1 MLFCLHIQDKPG
13 RAEIRKQLV
22 DEHRAY
28 QKDCGVDVTLSG
40 PLLAE
45 DGETMIGSI
54 FFIEAPDRAAVE
66 NFIANDPFTKND
78 VWGDSVLTRFL
89 RRHG

>member
-13 RAEIRKQLV
+13 RVETRKQFV

-28 QKDCGVDVTLSG
+28 QKVCGVDVTLSG

-45 DGETMIGSI
+45 DGETMIGSV
-54 FFIEAPDRAAVE
+54 FFIEAPDHSAVE
-66 NFIANDPFTKND
+66 QFIANDPFTLND

>member
-13 RAEIRKQLV
+13 RVKTRKKFV
-22 DEHRAY
+22 DEQRAY
-28 QKDCGVDVTLSG
+28 QKECGVDVQLSG

-54 FFIEAPDRAAVE
+54 FFIESPDRAGVE
-66 NFIANDPFTKND
+66 QFIANDPFTKND
-78 VWGDSVLTRFL
+78 VWGEHVLTRFL

>member
-1 MLFCLHIQDKPG
+1 MLFCLHFQDKPG
-13 RAEIRKQLV
+13 RVETRKQFV
-22 DEHRAY
+22 DEHRAH

-54 FFIEAPDRAAVE
+54 FFIEAPDRAGVE
-66 NFIANDPFTKND
+66 KFIANDPFTRND
-78 VWGDSVLTRFL
+78 VWGETVLTRFL

>member
-1 MLFCLHIQDKPG
+1 MLFCLHIQDKPD
-13 RAEIRKQLV
+13 RVETRKQFV

-40 PLLAE
+40 ALLAE
-45 DGETMIGSI
+45 DGGTMIGSI
-54 FFIEAPDRAAVE
+54 FFIEAPDRAGVE
-66 NFIANDPFTKND
+66 KFIANDPFTRND
-78 VWGDSVLTRFL
+78 VWGEPVLTRFP

>member
-1 MLFCLHIQDKPG
+1 MLFCLHIQDKPD
-13 RAEIRKQLV
+13 RVETRKQFV

-54 FFIEAPDRAAVE
+54 FFIEAADRAGVE
-66 NFIANDPFTKND
+66 KFIANDPFTRND
-78 VWGDSVLTRFL
+78 VWGETVLTRFL

>member
-1 MLFCLHIQDKPG
+1 MLFCLHIQDKPD
-13 RAEIRKQLV
+13 RVETRKKFV

-28 QKDCGVDVTLSG
+28 QKDCGVDVQLSG

-66 NFIANDPFTKND
+66 GFIANDPFTKND
-78 VWGDSVLTRFL
+78 VWGEKILTRFL

>member
-13 RAEIRKQLV
+13 RVETRKKFV

-28 QKDCGVDVTLSG
+28 RKECGVDAQLSG

-45 DGETMIGSI
+45 DGEMMIGSI
-54 FFIEAPDRAAVE
+54 FIVDAPEV
-66 NFIANDPFTKND
+66 
-78 VWGDSVLTRFL
+78 
-89 RRHG
+89 

>member
-1 MLFCLHIQDKPG
+1 MLFCLHIQDKPD
-13 RAEIRKQLV
+13 RVEARKQFV
-22 DEHRAY
+22 DEHRAH

-45 DGETMIGSI
+45 DGGTMIGSI
-54 FFIEAPDRAAVE
+54 FFIEAPDRAGVE
-66 NFIANDPFTKND
+66 KFIANDPFTRND
-78 VWGDSVLTRFL
+78 VWGESVLTRFL

>member
-1 MLFCLHIQDKPG
+1 MLFCLHIQDKPD
-13 RAEIRKQLV
+13 RVETRKQFV

-45 DGETMIGSI
+45 DGGTMIGSI
-54 FFIEAPDRAAVE
+54 FFIEAPDRAGVKK
-66 NFIANDPFTKND
+66 FIANDPFTRND
-78 VWGDSVLTRFL
+78 VWGESVLTRFP

>member
-1 MLFCLHIQDKPG
+1 MLFCLHIQDKPD
-13 RAEIRKQLV
+13 RVETRKQFV

-45 DGETMIGSI
+45 DGKTMVGSI
-54 FFIEAPDRAAVE
+54 FFIGAPDRVGSR
-66 NFIANDPFTKND
+66 NSSPTIRSLGTMSGVNL
-78 VWGDSVLTRFL
+78 S
-89 RRHG
+89 

>member
-1 MLFCLHIQDKPG
+1 MLFCLHIQDKPD
-13 RAEIRKQLV
+13 RVETRKQFV

-45 DGETMIGSI
+45 NGGTMIGSI
-54 FFIEAPDRAAVE
+54 FFIEAPDRAGVE
-66 NFIANDPFTKND
+66 KFIANDPFTRND
-78 VWGDSVLTRFL
+78 VWGESVLTRFL

>member
-1 MLFCLHIQDKPG
+1 MLFCLHIQDKPD
-13 RAEIRKQLV
+13 RVETRKQFV

-45 DGETMIGSI
+45 DGGTMIGSI
-54 FFIEAPDRAAVE
+54 FFIEAPDRAGVE
-66 NFIANDPFTKND
+66 KFIAKDPFTRND
-78 VWGDSVLTRFL
+78 VWGESVLTRFL

>member
-1 MLFCLHIQDKPG
+1 
-13 RAEIRKQLV
+13 
-22 DEHRAY
+22 
-28 QKDCGVDVTLSG
+28 
-40 PLLAE
+40 
-45 DGETMIGSI
+45 MIGSV

-66 NFIANDPFTKND
+66 QFIANDPFTLND

>member
-1 MLFCLHIQDKPG
+1 MLFCLHIQDKPD
-13 RAEIRKQLV
+13 RVETRKQFV

-45 DGETMIGSI
+45 DGGTMIGSI
-54 FFIEAPDRAAVE
+54 FFIEAPDRAGVE
-66 NFIANDPFTKND
+66 KFIANDPFTRND
-78 VWGDSVLTRFL
+78 VWGESVLTRFL

>member
-1 MLFCLHIQDKPG
+1 MLFCLHIQDKPD
-13 RAEIRKQLV
+13 RVETRKQFV

-28 QKDCGVDVTLSG
+28 QKDCSVDVTLSG

-45 DGETMIGSI
+45 DGGTMIGSI
-54 FFIEAPDRAAVE
+54 FFIEAPDRAGVDK
-66 NFIANDPFTKND
+66 FIANDPFTRNN
-78 VWGDSVLTRFL
+78 VWGESVLTRFL

>member
-13 RAEIRKQLV
+13 RVETRKKFV

-28 QKDCGVDVTLSG
+28 QKDCGVDVQLSG

-54 FFIEAPDRAAVE
+54 FFIDSPDRAGVE
-66 NFIANDPFTKND
+66 KFIANDPFTKND
-78 VWGDSVLTRFL
+78 VWGEHVLTRFL

>member
-1 MLFCLHIQDKPG
+1 MLFWLHIQDKPG
-13 RAEIRKQLV
+13 RVETRKKFV
-22 DEHRAY
+22 DKHRAY
-28 QKDCGVDVTLSG
+28 QKERGADIQLSG

-54 FFIEAPDRAAVE
+54 FFIDAPDRAGVE
-66 NFIANDPFTKND
+66 QFIANDPFTKND

>member
-13 RAEIRKQLV
+13 RVETRKKFV
-22 DEHRAY
+22 KEHRAY
-28 QKDCGVDVTLSG
+28 QKVCGVDVTLSG
-40 PLLAE
+40 PLLAD
-45 DGETMIGSI
+45 DGETMIGSV

-66 NFIANDPFTKND
+66 QFIANDPFTVND
-78 VWGDSVLTRFL
+78 VWGESVLTRFL

>member
-1 MLFCLHIQDKPG
+1 MLFCLHIQDKSG
-13 RAEIRKQLV
+13 RVETRKRFV

-28 QKDCGVDVTLSG
+28 QKDCGVEITLSG

-45 DGETMIGSI
+45 DGETMIGSM
-54 FFIEAPDRAAVE
+54 FLIEAEDRAAVE
-66 NFIANDPFTKND
+66 RFIENDPFNKND
-78 VWGDSVLTRFL
+78 VWGDMTLTRFF

>member
-1 MLFCLHIQDKPG
+1 MPFCLHIQDKPD
-13 RAEIRKQLV
+13 RAGTRKKFV
-22 DEHRAY
+22 EEHRAC

-66 NFIANDPFTKND
+66 KFIANDPFTRPD
-78 VWGDSVLTRFL
+78 VWGDAILTRFL

>member
-1 MLFCLHIQDKPG
+1 MLFCLHIQDKPD
-13 RAEIRKQLV
+13 RVETRKQFV

-40 PLLAE
+40 ALLAE
-45 DGETMIGSI
+45 DGGTMIGSI
-54 FFIEAPDRAAVE
+54 FFIEAPGRAEVE
-66 NFIANDPFTKND
+66 KFIANDPFTRND
-78 VWGDSVLTRFL
+78 VWGESVLTRFL

>member
-1 MLFCLHIQDKPG
+1 MLFCLHIQDKPD
-13 RAEIRKQLV
+13 RVETRKQFV

-45 DGETMIGSI
+45 DGGTMIGSI
-54 FFIEAPDRAAVE
+54 FFIEAPDRAGVDK
-66 NFIANDPFTKND
+66 FIANDPFTRNN
-78 VWGDSVLTRFL
+78 VWGESVLTRFL